1 MFLKNNDDENR
12 ENLSGD
18 KTDSTL
24 KAEELIDY
32 VFNPIDLVQVTKK
45 LIKIINENELE
56 KNKKNRTI
64 VI

>member
-45 LIKIINENELE
+45 LIKIINENEL
-56 KNKKNRTI
+56 KKIKRKLVN
-64 VI
+64 

>member
-56 KNKKNRTI
+56 KIKRKLVN
-64 VI
+64 